1 MADSTELTFDR
12 AATALVLVDLQNFAL
27 ALQTSPYPTRDV
39 LANSIRLADACRRRG
54 ILVVLVRVG
63 HDDNKMPH
71 PAPKTDGSFGSFQQ
85 GPDAKEIPAEL
96 GPKAGDVIVD
106 KYNWGAF
113 YGTNLDT
120 HLRRRGID
128 TLIIGGLVTNV
139 GVDTTMRQ
147 AQERGYH
154 QVLVED
160 ATAAMSPEEHE
171 YVLKIIAPRLSRVR
185 GTDQVLEAIERAGP
199 SQSSSRSS

>member
-1 MADSTELTFDR
+1 MASTDLSFDP
-12 AATALVLVDLQNFAL
+12 AATALVLVDLQNFTL
-27 ALQTSPYPTRDV
+27 KMQTVPHSTREV
-39 LANSIRLADACRRRG
+39 LANSRRLAEACRRAG

-71 PAPKTDGSFGSFQQ
+71 PAPKTDSSFGSFQQ
-85 GPDAKEIPAEL
+85 VPDAKEIPVEL
-96 GPKAGDVIVD
+96 GPEPGDVIVD

-128 TLIIGGLVTNV
+128 TLILGGLVTNV

-154 QVLVED
+154 QLLVED
-160 ATAAMSPEEHE
+160 ATAAMSLEEHE
-171 YVLKIIAPRLSRVR
+171 YVIKFIAPRLSRVR
-185 GTDQVLEAIERAGP
+185 RTDDVLEAIERAGG
-199 SQSSSRSS
+199 